1 VARNRNVAVIIFPAA
16 SVNKWACADQGF
28 CQNLYDPPIA
38 GGSNDYRSSFVSLVC
53 RYYRRRDRRE
63 GLRMATGRP
72 LRALHQ
78 AERLEQVGAVPAI
91 PLQP

>member
-1 VARNRNVAVIIFPAA
+1 MARGRNDAVIVFLAA
-16 SVNKWACADQGF
+16 SVDKWACADEGF
-28 CQNLYDPPIA
+28 CQNLYDRPIA
-38 GGSNDYRSSFVSLVC
+38 GGSNDYRSSFVSLVW
-53 RYYRRRDRRE
+53 RYRRRDRRE
-63 GLRMATGRP
+63 GLQMATGRP